1 MKKQLF
7 ILLCLPMIGVGQI
20 SDNPEYKDLNS
31 INIDMWKTF
40 NKLENDIK
48 EIKIETHMYTQNY
61 EHFKRLVL
69 DSPDSEVEYIDGFDF
84 EWGYYYTL
92 RVKELDIGGL
102 SDGTRY
108 EYSLLKVI
116 SKEKVSD
123 TVIFRMFID
132 PLRYYHKLEEDG
144 ISNYTL
150 SQLNDSTY
158 LYMDNVEIEVPQK
171 FLESFRKKTDNE
183 IGFRGNF
190 KFVNGKRIR
199 LVSIR

>member
-1 MKKQLF
+1 
-7 ILLCLPMIGVGQI
+7 
-20 SDNPEYKDLNS
+20 
-31 INIDMWKTF
+31 
-40 NKLENDIK
+40 
-48 EIKIETHMYTQNY
+48 MYTQNY
-61 EHFKRLVL
+61 EHFKRLVFQ
-69 DSPDSEVEYIDGFDF
+69 SPDSEAEFIDGFNF

-92 RVKELDIGGL
+92 RVKELEIGQL
-102 SDGTRY
+102 SDGTCY
-108 EYSLLKVI
+108 EYYLLKVI

-171 FLESFRKKTDNE
+171 FLESFRERIGNE

-190 KFVNGKRIR
+190 NFVNGKRIR
-199 LVSIR
+199 LVSFR

>member
-1 MKKQLF
+1 MKKLYIIF
-7 ILLCLPMIGVGQI
+7 FCIPIFVLGQQAVV
-20 SDNPEYKDLNS
+20 
-31 INIDMWKTF
+31 
-40 NKLENDIK
+40 K
-48 EIKIETHMYTQNY
+48 EIKIETYMYTQNY
-61 EHFKRLVL
+61 EHFKRLVFQ
-69 DSPDSEVEYIDGFDF
+69 SPDSEAEYIDGFNF

-92 RVKELDIGGL
+92 RVKELDIGEL

-123 TVIFRMFID
+123 TVMFRMFID

-158 LYMDNVEIEVPQK
+158 LYMDNIEIEIPQK
-171 FLESFRKKTDNE
+171 FLEYFLKKIDNE

-190 KFVNGKRIR
+190 KFVNGRRIR
-199 LVSIR
+199 LVGVR

>member
-1 MKKQLF
+1 M
-7 ILLCLPMIGVGQI
+7 GV
-20 SDNPEYKDLNS
+20 L
-31 INIDMWKTF
+31 
-40 NKLENDIK
+40 
-48 EIKIETHMYTQNY
+48 
-61 EHFKRLVL
+61 
-69 DSPDSEVEYIDGFDF
+69 
-84 EWGYYYTL
+84 YTL
-92 RVKELDIGGL
+92 RVKELEIGQL

-158 LYMDNVEIEVPQK
+158 LYMDKVEIEIPHK
-171 FLESFRKKTDNE
+171 FLEYFRKKTNNK
-183 IGFRGNF
+183 IGFIGNF
-190 KFVNGKRIR
+190 KFVNGKRVI
-199 LVSIR
+199 LVSFR

>member
-1 MKKQLF
+1 MKKLYIIF
-7 ILLCLPMIGVGQI
+7 FCIPIFVLGQQAVV
-20 SDNPEYKDLNS
+20 
-31 INIDMWKTF
+31 
-40 NKLENDIK
+40 K
-48 EIKIETHMYTQNY
+48 EIKIETYMYTQNY
-61 EHFKRLVL
+61 EHFKRLVFQ
-69 DSPDSEVEYIDGFDF
+69 SPDSEAEYIDGFNF

-92 RVKELDIGGL
+92 RVKELDIGEL

-158 LYMDNVEIEVPQK
+158 LYMDNIEIEIPQK
-171 FLESFRKKTDNE
+171 FLEYFRKKIDNE

-190 KFVNGKRIR
+190 KFVNGRRIR
-199 LVSIR
+199 LVGVR

>member
-1 MKKQLF
+1 MKKLYIIF
-7 ILLCLPMIGVGQI
+7 FYIPIFVFGQQAVV
-20 SDNPEYKDLNS
+20 
-31 INIDMWKTF
+31 
-40 NKLENDIK
+40 K
-48 EIKIETHMYTQNY
+48 EIKIEPYMYTQNY
-61 EHFKRLVL
+61 EHFKRLVFQ
-69 DSPDSEVEYIDGFDF
+69 SPDSEAEYIDGFNF

-92 RVKELDIGGL
+92 RVKELEIGQL

-158 LYMDNVEIEVPQK
+158 LYMDKVEIEIPHK
-171 FLESFRKKTDNE
+171 FLEYFRKKTNNE
-183 IGFRGNF
+183 IGFIGNF

-199 LVSIR
+199 LGSIR